1 MLRIALFLQGGTDQR
16 DGLNEGQKL
25 FDSDGR
31 SNPTP
36 KRVAIL
42 ITDGAPNQEG
52 ANWSTISQ
60 AATDLKNKYG
70 EDSVELYTIG
80 LSMDL
85 VGDNNRNGLRSIATG
100 GASATGADK
109 HWFEANNGAAL
120 VEALKTII
128 GRVVN
133 EASLKGDI
141 TDVIDEAFYP
151 VAKDGTPLQK
161 DMMINL
167 DGELI
172 TQVPADGKYSVITFD
187 GTNYGVKWSDQ
198 VVAYT
203 DGPNPTWEGKFY
215 IKAKEDFLGGNTV
228 NTNKDKD
235 GNDNPLTVFEPKKY
249 IVDGNEYDLLEGDD
263 EKLKRTF
270 ETPYVNVDELT
281 FTEID
286 TDWTVYL
293 GTEVTPIEQLKELLK
308 AVKVKEVVSQST
320 GHMITNKDAMLGSS
334 KTDDSE
340 TFPLSECIGNL
351 TDADWEKLVGV
362 EDEFGNVVQEP
373 VVLDYSK
380 YGQENKGKIV
390 ISLTKSGAYSDFNSH
405 PTEETGQAVEKY
417 VLTVSHI
424 PDPPDTE
431 KNYHTTIGGT
441 PGADTNRMRSTN
453 THNINVYAKRLSI
466 VKVDQSDNPVTG
478 AAEFA
483 LFRKATASD
492 HESDYAENVP
502 AVLPTNQN
510 YVLIGTYTTE
520 NGVAIT
526 DNLSKLY
533 EYYLVET
540 SAPAGYTQLP
550 GYCRPYVD
558 TEGRSIYTTILEDP
572 ARTSTQ
578 KWNPWVLSGWVEN
591 STIRVD
597 GIGDDMAGYV
607 TYGQGAGVPF
617 TYDTEVSAVK
627 WKIRNDSGAVLPHTG
642 GPGTDLLALLG
653 STFVV
658 LAGVTLAFTRKRHR
672 SAA

>member
-16 DGLNEGQKL
+16 DGLNEGQYL

-36 KRVAIL
+36 KQVAIL

-60 AATDLKNKYG
+60 AATNLKNKYG
-70 EDSVELYTIG
+70 PDSVELYTIG

-85 VGDNNRNGLRSIATG
+85 VGEDNRNGLRSIATG

-109 HWFEANNGAAL
+109 HWFEANNAAAL

-172 TQVPADGKYSVITFD
+172 TQVPDDGKYGVITFD

-235 GNDNPLTVFEPKKY
+235 GNDNPLTVFE
-249 IVDGNEYDLLEGDD
+249 
-263 EKLKRTF
+263 
-270 ETPYVNVDELT
+270 
-281 FTEID
+281 
-286 TDWTVYL
+286 
-293 GTEVTPIEQLKELLK
+293 
-308 AVKVKEVVSQST
+308 VKEVISQST
-320 GHMITNKDAMLGSS
+320 GHMITNKDAMLGNS

-351 TDADWEKLVGV
+351 TDADWEKLVGM

-405 PTEETGQAVEKY
+405 PTEETGQAVERY
-417 VLTVSHI
+417 VLTVSYI

-441 PGADTNRMRSTN
+441 PGADTDRMRSTN
-453 THNINVYAKRLSI
+453 THIINVYAKQLSI

-578 KWNPWVLSGWVEN
+578 KWNPWILSGWVEN

-597 GIGDDMAGYV
+597 GVGEDMSGYV
-607 TYGQGAGVPF
+607 TYGQEAGVPF
-617 TYDTEVSAVK
+617 TYDTEESAVK

-642 GPGTDLLALLG
+642 GPGTDLLTLLG